1 MKYGKLVRDRIPEI
15 IRSAGGS
22 PTVSA
27 LGGEELLNALFAK
40 LLEEATELR
49 NANGENRVE
58 ELADVF
64 EVILAIADNFD
75 IEISDVE
82 RAAATKRAARG
93 GFRSGLFLHADS
105 GGPNAATSEPA

>member
-1 MKYGKLVRDRIPEI
+1 MEHGKLVRDRIPEI

-58 ELADVF
+58 ELADVI
-64 EVILAIADNFD
+64 EVIRAIIDQLD
-75 IEISDVE
+75 MGMSDVE
-82 RAAATKRAARG
+82 QVAATKRAERG

-105 GGPNAATSEPA
+105 GGPNATTSEPA